1 MAPKKSP
8 APAPIEDKNTVAIPR
23 PRLHKLTVK
32 NFRAIGSEPVTLE
45 LDVSEE
51 VAAGKV
57 VLLASVPNFEEAYFG
72 EVVESDKPFAAWNKV
87 KNDAVAYQTTL
98 KLLKVLAGLSTE
110 LPVGALAWSSMDQLE
125 AAVTAR

>member
-23 PRLHKLTVK
+23 PRLHKLTVN
-32 NFRAIGSEPVTLE
+32 NFRAFGSEPVTLE
-45 LDVSEE
+45 LDDIV
-51 VAAGKV
+51 
-57 VLLASVPNFEEAYFG
+57 
-72 EVVESDKPFAAWNKV
+72 
-87 KNDAVAYQTTL
+87 AVAYQTTL

-125 AAVTAR
+125 AAVNAR

>member
-45 LDVSEE
+45 LDDIV
-51 VAAGKV
+51 
-57 VLLASVPNFEEAYFG
+57 
-72 EVVESDKPFAAWNKV
+72 
-87 KNDAVAYQTTL
+87 AVAYQTTL
-98 KLLKVLAGLSTE
+98 KLSIHE
-110 LPVGALAWSSMDQLE
+110 
-125 AAVTAR
+125 